1 MKVLMFALV
10 SMVLC
15 AGRAFATPLSPR
27 EFYLQA
33 IETMAHLPEPAF
45 VTYEFDAKDEGL
57 TGTLQTDCLP
67 CVHVGKGRNRWP
79 VQYRS
84 SDHATEVTDKD
95 GTRYFPKT
103 FGFDPTWAGVYR
115 ALHTGMINVVGTYR
129 VPRLPLTPSPEPVA
143 SSSPGADLETIALV
157 SAIGPGIYNIEDRG
171 NAPCPD
177 GKPGRALHLW
187 SRTLNPRHELSDVII
202 DRSSMR
208 FCMMRFALNGPGPL
222 GGNAI
227 WEVHFGD
234 VGGYWVE
241 TGGIVV
247 ATQRIFGISSMHG
260 TWRFT
265 LSNMQFPETIPAA
278 NLTPPAGKGLSS

>member
-129 VPRLPLTPSPEPVA
+129 DVGDRAVQHLHEGAQRQGEGHQPERRTA
-143 SSSPGADLETIALV
+143 E
-157 SAIGPGIYNIEDRG
+157 GPGLTAFISGR
-171 NAPCPD
+171 
-177 GKPGRALHLW
+177 PGRG
-187 SRTLNPRHELSDVII
+187 SRR
-202 DRSSMR
+202 
-208 FCMMRFALNGPGPL
+208 
-222 GGNAI
+222 
-227 WEVHFGD
+227 
-234 VGGYWVE
+234 
-241 TGGIVV
+241 
-247 ATQRIFGISSMHG
+247 
-260 TWRFT
+260 
-265 LSNMQFPETIPAA
+265 
-278 NLTPPAGKGLSS
+278 